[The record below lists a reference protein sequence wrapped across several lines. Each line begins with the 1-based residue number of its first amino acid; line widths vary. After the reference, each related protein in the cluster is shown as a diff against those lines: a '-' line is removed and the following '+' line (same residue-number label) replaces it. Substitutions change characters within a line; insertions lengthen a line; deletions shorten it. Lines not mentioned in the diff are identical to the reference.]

1 MTEHNALIWADGVT
15 AMARGSELRM
25 NASDVKKGNPYH
37 VPPTVGATMTD
48 ELADRLDSLADETT
62 RAADALLMREAAATI
77 RAERVAPDRETFVDF
92 AEDWYDRNA
101 GPGEGWALNDLYDAL
116 LASGVLGVNADTIR
130 AEAVENAAHLV
141 IMPGFNALR
150 ARAAEYRGAASS

>member
-1 MTEHNALIWADGVT
+1 MNSDEYTPDDAVVRAQYIDGRAWVCAISETRLVLEFDRWLAAHDAEIRAERVAPESDWRFTHAEMTEHNALIWADGVT

-77 RAERVAPDRETFVDF
+77 RAE
-92 AEDWYDRNA
+92 
-101 GPGEGWALNDLYDAL
+101 LYQNSYQKEQTD
-116 LASGVLGVNADTIR
+116 
-130 AEAVENAAHLV
+130 EQ
-141 IMPGFNALR
+141 
-150 ARAAEYRGAASS
+150 